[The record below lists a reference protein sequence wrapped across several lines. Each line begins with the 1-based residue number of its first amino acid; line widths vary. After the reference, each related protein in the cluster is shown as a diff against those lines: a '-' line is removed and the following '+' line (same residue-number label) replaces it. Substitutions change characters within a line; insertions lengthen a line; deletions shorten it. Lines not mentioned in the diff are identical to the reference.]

1 MFNKFLKVKL
11 SKLAI
16 FSGYLSFSFFYF
28 FYIRLM
34 YELEVSVY
42 IIFSIYTFFLIFTI
56 YCISGQENFEELF
69 LGYLASHFL
78 LFYLSKYTKS
88 PILLIIVSI
97 AFSLFYFLNYSSFK
111 QHFNGYISGTISYF
125 LGFITSAYILYTQT
139 YRKLITPIHE
149 IDLLNGTLHHDT
161 LFRSAIANLFFQ
173 TGKPTVG
180 INNQNSIES
189 HFFSE
194 IYLSVFTNTL
204 YPGES
209 SLFYIYFFQ
218 IVFIPAIFLIVFS
231 IKRYSWKLALLL
243 GVILCQTVINY
254 YWGAKTFNNLPFTV
268 SLIFFTIGYDYIIKL
283 NNQNRINLNNLYVL
297 GAYLLISLYSKIHTG
312 LALGLII
319 LLSLNFKKIDI
330 KNILF
335 VLMTIIYP
343 VYHILF
349 TTAQYTDSFD
359 IVYPEWKI
367 QTTLA
372 VFLLLIIN
380 YSFIPKREKL
390 PVFALFLSS
399 VIFSYLINSGSTSFF
414 LEFVFVLFLI
424 MILKTSLQFIATSL
438 TLGILIVYFI
448 FFATPQIDFIQRN
461 FVNLFAQKESP
472 EYLTSSYETW
482 LEKVTPPEN
491 TITVDLAEDS
501 FIWDIGYSCQYPYLI
516 TQAVVSKQITAS
528 PPKEFENC
536 KGYGI
541 SK

>member
-1 MFNKFLKVKL
+1 
-11 SKLAI
+11 
-16 FSGYLSFSFFYF
+16 
-28 FYIRLM
+28 M

-111 QHFNGYISGTISYF
+111 QQFNGYISGTISYC

-149 IDLLNGTLHHDT
+149 LELLNGTLHHDT

-180 INNQNSIES
+180 INNLNNIET

-194 IYLSVFTNTL
+194 IYLSIFTNTL

-218 IVFIPAIFLIVFS
+218 IVFIPTIFLIVFS
-231 IKRYSWKLALLL
+231 IKRYSWKLVLLL
-243 GVILCQTVINY
+243 GVILCQTVINN

-268 SLIFFTIGYDYIIKL
+268 SLIFFTIGYNYLIKL
-283 NNQNRINLNNLYVL
+283 NNQNRITVYNLFVL
-297 GAYLLISLYSKIHTG
+297 GTYLLISIYSKVHTG

-319 LLSLNFKKIDI
+319 LLSLDYKKVDI
-330 KNILF
+330 KHVLFIL
-335 VLMTIIYP
+335 TIIIYP
-343 VYHILF
+343 IYQIIF
-349 TTAQYTDSFD
+349 ITSQYTDSFNIFIPD
-359 IVYPEWKI
+359 YKI

-372 VFLLLIIN
+372 VIFLLIN
-380 YSFIPKREKL
+380 NYASIPSKEKL
-390 PVFALFLSS
+390 PALALFVSS
-399 VIFSYLINSGSTSFF
+399 VIFSYSVNSGTTSFF
-414 LEFVFVLFLI
+414 LEFLFVLFLI
-424 MILKTSLQFIATSL
+424 MILKTSFQFIATSL
-438 TLGILIVYFI
+438 TLGVLIIYL
-448 FFATPQIDFIQRN
+448 ATPQIGFIQNN
-461 FVNLFAQKESP
+461 FKYLFAHQDSP
-472 EYLTSSYETW
+472 KYLASSYETW
-482 LEKVTPPEN
+482 LEKIKPLEN
-491 TITVDLAEDS
+491 TTTVDIAEDS
-501 FIWDIGYSCQYPYLI
+501 FIWGIGYSCQYSYLI

-536 KGYGI
+536 NAYGI

>member
-1 MFNKFLKVKL
+1 MLDKLLKLKI

-16 FSGYLSFSFFYF
+16 LIGYISFSFFYF
-28 FYIRLM
+28 FYTRMM
-34 YELEVSVY
+34 YELDVSVY
-42 IIFSIYTFFLIFTI
+42 ITFSIYTFFLIFTI

-97 AFSLFYFLNYSSFK
+97 VFSLFYFLNYSSFK

-149 IDLLNGTLHHDT
+149 IELLNGTLHHDT

-180 INNQNSIES
+180 INNLNSIES

-243 GVILCQTVINY
+243 GVILCQTVINN

-268 SLIFFTIGYDYIIKL
+268 SLIFFTIGYNYVIKL
-283 NNQNRINLNNLYVL
+283 NNQNRITINNLFVL
-297 GAYLLISLYSKIHTG
+297 GAYLLISIYSKVHTG

-319 LLSLNFKKIDI
+319 LLSLDYKKVDI
-330 KNILF
+330 KHVLI
-335 VLMTIIYP
+335 VLMIIIYP
-343 VYHILF
+343 IYQIIF
-349 TTAQYTDSFD
+349 ITSQYTDSLN
-359 IVYPEWKI
+359 IILPEYKI

-372 VFLLLIIN
+372 VIFLLIIN
-380 YSFIPKREKL
+380 YVSIPRKDKL
-390 PVFALFLSS
+390 PALALFVSS
-399 VIFSYLINSGSTSFF
+399 VIFSYSVNSGNQSFF
-414 LEFVFVLFLI
+414 LEFLFVLFLI
-424 MILKTSLQFIATSL
+424 MILKTSFQFIATSL
-438 TLGILIVYFI
+438 TLGVLIIYLV
-448 FFATPQIDFIQRN
+448 TPQIGFIQNN
-461 FVNLFAQKESP
+461 FKNLFAHQDNPK
-472 EYLTSSYETW
+472 YLASSYETW
-482 LEKVTPPEN
+482 LEKIKPLEN
-491 TITVDLAEDS
+491 TTTVDITEDS
-501 FIWDIGYSCQYPYLI
+501 FIWDIGYSCQYSYLI